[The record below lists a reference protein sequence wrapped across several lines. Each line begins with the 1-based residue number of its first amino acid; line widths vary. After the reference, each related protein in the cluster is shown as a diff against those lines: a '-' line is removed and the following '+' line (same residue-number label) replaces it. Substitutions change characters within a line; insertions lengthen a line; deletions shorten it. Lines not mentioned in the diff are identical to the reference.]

1 MTRGNQ
7 RQEPPLDPPVEPPL
21 KPPAADEKS
30 PAEIRL
36 WIQGAVQGDVT
47 AFGELYR
54 LYAENIYRY
63 FFYRVREDSEAQDL
77 TAQVFLNAWKGIRRY
92 QPADIPFLVWLYAIA
107 RNLLLNYNRKIRVR
121 GHYEAPGE
129 TGAELAADSSTGN
142 DPLRAALRQSENEAL
157 VRAFE
162 RLNEEQQQV
171 IYYRFVENWSHAE
184 VARALRK
191 SEGAVRQLQLR
202 ALDSL
207 RRILV
212 KEGSEF
218 DFDKTGR

>member
-1 MTRGNQ
+1 MTRGNH
-7 RQEPPLDPPVEPPL
+7 RQEPPLEPQVENAL
-21 KPPAADEKS
+21 KSPAADQRS
-30 PAEIRL
+30 PVEIDL
-36 WIQGAVQGDVT
+36 WIQGAVQGDVA

-54 LYAENIYRY
+54 LYAVNIYRY

-77 TAQVFLNAWKGIRRY
+77 TAQVFLNAWKAIRRY
-92 QPADIPFLVWLYAIA
+92 QPADIPFMVWLYAIA
-107 RNLLLNYNRKIRVR
+107 RNLLLNYNRKNRVR
-121 GHYEAPGE
+121 GNYEAPGE
-129 TGAELAADSSTGN
+129 NGVAEVADSSAGN
-142 DPLRAALRQSENEAL
+142 DPLRAALRHSENEAL

-184 VARALRK
+184 VARAMRK

-202 ALDSL
+202 ALESL
-207 RRILV
+207 RRILE
-212 KEGSEF
+212 KESLEF

>member
-1 MTRGNQ
+1 MTRGNH
-7 RQEPPLDPPVEPPL
+7 RQEPPPEPTSQ
-21 KPPAADEKS
+21 PPAAESPS
-30 PAEIRL
+30 PADVKV
-36 WIQGAVQGDVT
+36 WIQKAVQGDVA

-54 LYAENIYRY
+54 LYAETIYRY
-63 FFYRVREDSEAQDL
+63 FFYRVKEDSETQDL
-77 TAQVFLNAWKGIRRY
+77 TAQVFLNAWKAIRRY
-92 QPADIPFLVWLYAIA
+92 RPTEIPFLVWLYAIA
-107 RNLLLNYNRKIRVR
+107 RNQLMNYNRKNRVR
-121 GHYEAPGE
+121 GNYEDSGE
-129 TGAELAADSSTGN
+129 TEAAQVADASTGT
-142 DPLRAALRQSENEAL
+142 DPLRAALRQAENEAL

-202 ALDSL
+202 ALESL
-207 RRILV
+207 RRILE
-212 KEGSEF
+212 KEALEF